1 MATRNQVEAAIR
13 QFAQAVRL
21 DGLALDAADSCSVM
35 IEDRVQVDLFFDE
48 AEGRL
53 VLESLV
59 GVLPRS
65 GRTAMLLELARGNR
79 LGAAT
84 RGGTL
89 AIGPDDEIVL
99 MRQLPH
105 AELDYALLE
114 QALVEQIETAD
125 RFKELVEAGSA
136 RADVMA
142 GMLDPTRMV

>member
-1 MATRNQVEAAIR
+1 MATRQQVEAAIAA
-13 QFAQAVRL
+13 FATAARIN
-21 DGLALDAADSCSVM
+21 GLALDAQDSCSVM
-35 IEDRVQVDLFFDE
+35 IQERVQVDLIFDE
-48 AEGRL
+48 AAGRL
-53 VLESLV
+53 VLESTL

-99 MRQLPH
+99 MRELPH
-105 AELDYALLE
+105 AELDYPLLE

-125 RFKELVEAGSA
+125 RFKEVVDAGAAQSG
-136 RADVMA
+136 VMS
-142 GMLDPTRMV
+142 GMLDPTRMA